1 MKPDLFEKNEIVQE
15 LEELRRKVIATNR
28 RLLRKK
34 QNVSV
39 LNELKHDFG
48 EEAVRL
54 EWHQP
59 NYRPLL
65 DDIKNA
71 RKDVARGVV
80 SGEPAHKLLED
91 LTEYAKD
98 AEAELDD
105 IRVPH
110 MSRVWAAEARHCY

>member
-48 EEAVRL
+48 EEAAIIISL
-54 EWHQP
+54 
-59 NYRPLL
+59 
-65 DDIKNA
+65 IFA
-71 RKDVARGVV
+71 RTV
-80 SGEPAHKLLED
+80 
-91 LTEYAKD
+91 
-98 AEAELDD
+98 
-105 IRVPH
+105 
-110 MSRVWAAEARHCY
+110 